1 MPFTS
6 ALDLAAA
13 IRRREISPV
22 EALDGYLA
30 EVDRLNPQLNAI
42 VFRDDERARTD
53 AAAAAEQVARSNAD
67 ELPPFCGVP
76 IPIKDLADVAG
87 WPTSHGSRATAP
99 GPVDADALQV
109 ARLRA
114 AGFVLM
120 AKTATPE
127 FGSISCTE
135 SERFGPTR
143 NPWDLDRTPGG
154 SSGGAAAAVAAGLAP
169 IAHASDGGG
178 SIRIPAS
185 CTGLVGLKPSRNRIT
200 GLVEELHGAC
210 TDGVVTRTVADTAA
224 ALDCLADDDAG
235 AWNIAP
241 HPSGT
246 YRAAAA
252 TQPDPLRILIC
263 NDNAIGIP
271 PDPAVVAAVDGAGS
285 LLESLGHRVE
295 VGTPRW
301 PDAGA
306 FLESFLMVWSTMS
319 ATVPIVDD
327 ELLEPHNRADRAQAQ
342 GTDALTYLR
351 ALAQLQLASRE
362 FTAAFGRDFDVL
374 VSPTM
379 AVLPPAV
386 GSVWVGID
394 DDPMAPVLNSTPMAC
409 YTAVYNVTGQP
420 ALSLPL
426 HVDASGVPV
435 GVQFAAGPWQDQLLL
450 ALGAQLEQ
458 AAPWADRTPLL
469 G

>member
-6 ALDLAAA
+6 ALDLSAA

-22 EALDGYLA
+22 EALDDHLA

-42 VFRDDERARTD
+42 VFRDDERARVD
-53 AAAAAEQVARSNAD
+53 AQHAGELIAHSDVD
-67 ELPPFCGVP
+67 DLPPFCGVP

-99 GPVDADALQV
+99 GPVDDDALQV
-109 ARLRA
+109 ARLRS

-120 AKTATPE
+120 GKTAAPE

-135 SERFGPTR
+135 SERFGATR

-154 SSGGAAAAVAAGLAP
+154 SSGGAAAAVAAGMAP

-224 ALDCLADDDAG
+224 VLDCLADDDLG
-235 AWNIAP
+235 AWNSALR
-241 HPSGT
+241 SAGT
-246 YRAAAA
+246 YLEAAA
-252 TQPDPLRILIC
+252 TEPQPLRVLVC

-271 PDPAVVAAVDGAGS
+271 PDPAVVAAVDEATT
-285 LLESLGHRVE
+285 LLESLGHHVE
-295 VGTPRW
+295 VGVPTW
-301 PDAGA
+301 PDAGE
-306 FLESFLMVWSTMS
+306 FLTAFLMVWSTMS
-319 ATVPIVDD
+319 ATVPIVDE
-327 ELLEPHNRADRAQAQ
+327 ELLEPHNRADRDHARN
-342 GTDALTYLR
+342 TDALSYLR

-379 AVLPPAV
+379 AVLPPVV
-386 GSVWVGID
+386 GSVWNGIEA
-394 DDPMAPVLNSTPMAC
+394 DPMAPVLNSTPMAC

-426 HVDASGVPV
+426 HVDDSGLPV

-450 ALGAQLEQ
+450 SLGAQLEA
-458 AAPWADRTPLL
+458 AAPWSGRTPPPT
-469 G
+469 